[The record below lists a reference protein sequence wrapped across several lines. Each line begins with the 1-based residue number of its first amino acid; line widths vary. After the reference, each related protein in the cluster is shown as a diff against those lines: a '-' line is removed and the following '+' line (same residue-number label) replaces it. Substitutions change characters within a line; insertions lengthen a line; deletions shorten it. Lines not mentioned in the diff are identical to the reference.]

1 MLNVIT
7 PPPKPDND
15 IPSIFTEEG
24 KQLAFKAIDKGVKYG
39 KVLFFIFLGLVLSL
53 SGLIIWVAVHFIR
66 KGW

>member
-39 KVLFFIFLGLVLSL
+39 KVLFPYSLGSFSV
-53 SGLIIWVAVHFIR
+53 
-66 KGW
+66 